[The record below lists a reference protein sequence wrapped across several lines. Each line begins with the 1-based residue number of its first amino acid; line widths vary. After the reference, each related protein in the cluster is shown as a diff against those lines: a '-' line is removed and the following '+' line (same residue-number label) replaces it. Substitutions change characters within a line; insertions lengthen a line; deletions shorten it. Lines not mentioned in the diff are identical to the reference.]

1 MGPREN
7 VSTSFAF
14 MIFRRAGWL
23 MIGWYCLK
31 CSRWRRKVRS
41 GQNGGMRI
49 AIKGGDREEK
59 LGVTGCRQ
67 RDLYCDVKYRALVHH
82 EVFLL
87 SFTSASVF
95 VAGVFFNS

>member
-1 MGPREN
+1 
-7 VSTSFAF
+7 
-14 MIFRRAGWL
+14 
-23 MIGWYCLK
+23 
-31 CSRWRRKVRS
+31 
-41 GQNGGMRI
+41 MRI